1 MYNPEI
7 QYRCDI
13 IRGKSTGRMDDF
25 LPAYAQLISNLCPL
39 DSESFKSEVRNGLA
53 ELLFN
58 SEYNSLE
65 NKNRKTVDNHR
76 TENAKQLLGMYYEK
90 DGVVYESETTAK
102 LLSDGDQ
109 PAFFKNLCLNFQFPN
124 GTQYINTIKE
134 RVEAKISFKPFQ
146 FIVTLLD
153 IANKVN
159 SLITL
164 DELYYY
170 VLNAKQVLM
179 GEIKPIEVFEKI
191 KSDRD
196 NNISKKVIEVKN
208 HSWTFQHMKG
218 QINLLEFSNLIRI
231 NDDFISLNYLEA
243 STIKL
248 FIDSLNIP
256 LVFNLNNYDLSNR
269 EERIQMYEDWGIY
282 FGKVK
287 VTNYEILATS
297 VEALQREQIP
307 KNIVKEKKKGTDHT
321 ILGNE
326 GEEYVFNFE
335 KERVH
340 SFDPKLVK
348 FVKNRSS
355 ERGIGFDIESV
366 EANENIT
373 DPDFARY
380 IEVKSTLRYSSVP
393 DLGDDSWA
401 DDINLTRKEWVA
413 AKQWRK
419 AYNIYRVYFTST
431 DTVIRKIN
439 NPFEKNE
446 NNELKILPITFRMDF
461 SSKSI
466 DKQY

>member
-39 DSESFKSEVRNGLA
+39 DSESFKSEIRNGLA

-76 TENAKQLLGMYYEK
+76 TENAKQLFGMYYEK
-90 DGVVYESETTAK
+90 DGIVYESETTAK
-102 LLSDGDQ
+102 LLSDRDQ

-134 RVEAKISFKPFQ
+134 RLDAKISFKPFQ

-153 IANKVN
+153 IANKDN

-196 NNISKKVIEVKN
+196 NNTSKKVIEVKN
-208 HSWTFQHMKG
+208 PSWTFQHMKG
-218 QINLLEFSNLIRI
+218 QVNLLEFSNLIRI

-297 VEALQREQIP
+297 VEALQREHIP
-307 KNIVKEKKKGTDHT
+307 KTIVKEKKKGTDHT

-335 KERVH
+335 KERVQ

-366 EANENIT
+366 EANENT
-373 DPDFARY
+373 ADPDFARY

-393 DLGDDSWA
+393 GLDDDSWA

-413 AKQWRK
+413 AKQWRN